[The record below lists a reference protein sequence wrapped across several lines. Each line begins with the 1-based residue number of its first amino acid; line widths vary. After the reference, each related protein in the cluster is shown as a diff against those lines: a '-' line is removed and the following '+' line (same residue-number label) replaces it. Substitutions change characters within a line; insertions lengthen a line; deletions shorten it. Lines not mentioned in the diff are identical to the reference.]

1 MKNSNNL
8 EIERKFIVSK
18 DALKNEFNNTY
29 SIKSGY
35 TSRETSSRV
44 NYLSYS
50 GFEKGFVTFKGK
62 GSLSRKE
69 FEYEIPASEA
79 EFMVKDPSIC
89 PFTIDKTR
97 HELLLGGKIWEIDKY
112 TTPIKCWDVFVYP
125 IIAEV
130 ELNSENEELIL
141 PSWVLLEVTEISAFK
156 NHKMAINKDLPEEYY
171 KYFKEA

>member
-18 DALKNEFNNTY
+18 DALNYEFNNIY
-29 SIKSGY
+29 NIKSGY
-35 TSRETSSRV
+35 TSKETSSRI

-69 FEYEIPASEA
+69 FEYEVPASDA
-79 EFMVKDPSIC
+79 KYMVNDPSIS
-89 PFTIDKTR
+89 PYTIEKTR
-97 HELLLGGKIWEIDKY
+97 HELLLNGKIWEIDKY
-112 TTPIKCWDVFVYP
+112 TTPIKCWDVFVNP

-130 ELNSENEELIL
+130 ELSSENEDLIL
-141 PSWVLLEVTEISAFK
+141 PSWILLEVTEISAFK

-171 KYFKEA
+171 KYFKEV